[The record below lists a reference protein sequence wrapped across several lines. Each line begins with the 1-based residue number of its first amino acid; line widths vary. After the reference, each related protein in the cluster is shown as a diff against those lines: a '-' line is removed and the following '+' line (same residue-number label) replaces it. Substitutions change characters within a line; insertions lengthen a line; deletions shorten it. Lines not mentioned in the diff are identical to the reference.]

1 MAPEL
6 DQLESQILDN
16 LNEREVQYQKALA
29 LTESLPDCL
38 DTGDYGQSFLSQ
50 IHDVLKEVSH
60 LELSCSSVQASWEQL
75 GGKPGPLLAQK
86 LKSVQTQLETLLS
99 RISKAEETAT
109 AARQKLAPQ
118 ISVEV
123 TSQRMRDAYGQAVT

>member
-1 MAPEL
+1 MQTEL
-6 DQLESQILDN
+6 DQLESQVLQN
-16 LNEREVQYQKALA
+16 LSEREERYQEALE
-29 LTESLPDCL
+29 LTESLPNGL
-38 DTGDYGQSFLSQ
+38 ESGDYGQASLSQ
-50 IHDVLKEVSH
+50 LNDVLKDVSR
-60 LELSCSSVQASWEQL
+60 LELSGSSVQAHWEQL
-75 GGKPGPLLAQK
+75 GGKPGPLLAQM

>member
-1 MAPEL
+1 MAIEL
-6 DQLESQILDN
+6 DQLESQVLQN
-16 LNEREVQYQKALA
+16 LSEREVRYQEALA

-38 DTGDYGQSFLSQ
+38 ESGDYGQTSLSQ
-50 IHDVLKEVSH
+50 INDVLKAVSH
-60 LELSCSSVQASWEQL
+60 LEMAGSSVQAQWEQL

-99 RISKAEETAT
+99 RISKAEEIAT